1 VSSALETLVAGA
13 WDASGFAGCC
23 REYSGADNV
32 VQAASSRVAASTPG
46 ALREMVFIEI
56 LDLFAVRRAAPD
68 KGVLT
73 PGHEV
78 AREGRKGT
86 VGASRARKEPLRQIC
101 RPVSGSTRAQRSA
114 ERGGR

>member
-1 VSSALETLVAGA
+1 MSSALETLGVAD
-13 WDASGFAGCC
+13 WVASGFAGCC

-46 ALREMVFIEI
+46 ALREMGFIEI
-56 LDLFAVRRAAPD
+56 LDLFAVRRATSD
-68 KGVLT
+68 EEVLT

-78 AREGRKGT
+78 TREGRNGT
-86 VGASRARKEPLRQIC
+86 VDASRARKEPPRQIC